1 MAREQGYIA
10 TVKMFIPVNPKSL
23 DDTVAKATALH
34 DAQQRNDLSGL
45 AKVGAEVMSVAHRF
59 TSREKAEAAVEH
71 GSAETVEEIAE
82 EAQEAAEDE
91 AAEQAEENEGGPAVE
106 TTHGRRRKSA

>member
-10 TVKMFIPVNPKSL
+10 TIKMFIPVNPKSL

-34 DAQQRNDLSGL
+34 DAKQSNDLSGL
-45 AKVGAEVMSVAHRF
+45 AKVGAEIMSVDHRF
-59 TSREKAEAAVEH
+59 TSRAKAEATAEH

-82 EAQEAAEDE
+82 EATQTDVEDAIEEAAETDE
-91 AAEQAEENEGGPAVE
+91 AV
-106 TTHGRRRKSA
+106 TTNGRRRRA

>member
-1 MAREQGYIA
+1 MAREKGYIA

-34 DAQQRNDLSGL
+34 DAQQKNDLSGL
-45 AKVGAEVMSVAHRF
+45 ASIGAEVMSVDHRF
-59 TSREKAEAAVEH
+59 TSRAKAEQAAEH

-82 EAQEAAEDE
+82 EAQDAAEEEKADE
-91 AAEQAEENEGGPAVE
+91 ADESELPASRS
-106 TTHGRRRKSA
+106 RRRAA